1 MEAIS
6 LGDNWA
12 CGRGPTLTP
21 KCSITDRV
29 PTPSSIN
36 HPTGII
42 FGSHHSYVS
51 HSMNHA
57 SLLVPHR
64 AYNWS
69 GMPSFSAA
77 CPVER
82 IVRYDG
88 GLLRSYGCIPQVCV
102 TP

>member
-1 MEAIS
+1 
-6 LGDNWA
+6 
-12 CGRGPTLTP
+12 
-21 KCSITDRV
+21 
-29 PTPSSIN
+29 
-36 HPTGII
+36 
-42 FGSHHSYVS
+42 
-51 HSMNHA
+51 MNHA